1 MYTKFMFWESLQNNT
16 EYIPKELSM
25 LHNLGWL
32 LASEVSKKE
41 KKRLKPKVTRLS
53 NGMYMLYQSSDA
65 DSQSQVNWNVLDH

>member
-1 MYTKFMFWESLQNNT
+1 
-16 EYIPKELSM
+16 M

-53 NGMYMLYQSSDA
+53 NGMYMLYQSYDA

>member
-1 MYTKFMFWESLQNNT
+1 
-16 EYIPKELSM
+16 M

-41 KKRLKPKVTRLS
+41 KKKRLKPKVTRLS